1 MCSFSFS
8 KLNFVFC
15 CGRPRGSPL
24 RTGYAGDRE
33 GRPYGWWWQIN
44 SPPCLAVPLPICSL
58 PLLFIPAPSP
68 CCAELCYA
76 NASVSFSITQPCVAT
91 AFLCISFAPRCFSQL
106 SKSFALRCCCLQSH
120 CLGMLCRCVSFH
132 SNALSIPR
140 PAMPMPFTSV
150 PLRRTAIPPLIRSTP
165 RPGCPALRL
174 CRGLLR
180 FSFAVA
186 RHTLPMLC
194 QPKPL
199 PIRADNAFSEQ
210 VFSLPPRG
218 RAMPSVAMP
227 LQCCA
232 DQRRYA
238 AERILRHVQA
248 CDASPFRGRASLC
261 YSLAARVYSTP
272 LPSVGRR
279 CNSFAPRSK
288 ADARLFRCGFDGRLF
303 RERNNNIAVMFCE
316 SRVKRYANVTS
327 EACTSA
333 GFAFCEIF
341 TSGRVPARFCAD
353 ARGLCLFAA
362 YVALCGEFARR
373 V

>member
-8 KLNFVFC
+8 KLNFWFCC

-33 GRPYGWWWQIN
+33 GRPYGWWGQL
-44 SPPCLAVPLPICSL
+44 SPALLLLCVTKPSYAVPPLLCGGHCLSDASQIRCFPLRSPSL

-91 AFLCISFAPRCFSQL
+91 AFLCISFAPRSVSMQ
-106 SKSFALRCCCLQSH
+106 SKSFALRCCCLQSR
-120 CLGMLCRCVSFH
+120 CLDLLCLCVSFH
-132 SNALSIPR
+132 SNALAILR
-140 PAMPMPFTSV
+140 PAMPMPFKSV
-150 PLRRTAIPPLIRSTP
+150 PLRRTAIPPLIRATP

-174 CRGLLR
+174 CRGLIR

-186 RHTLPMLC
+186 LHTSPMLC
-194 QPKPL
+194 QTKPL

-218 RAMPSVAMP
+218 RAMPSLAMP

-261 YSLAARVYSTP
+261 YSLAERVYSTP
-272 LPSVGRR
+272 QQIVAVLRISLATQFCAV
-279 CNSFAPRSK
+279 AVK
-288 ADARLFRCGFDGRLF
+288 DGKCF
-303 RERNNNIAVMFCE
+303 G
-316 SRVKRYANVTS
+316 NVTIIS
-327 EACTSA
+327 
-333 GFAFCEIF
+333 
-341 TSGRVPARFCAD
+341 P
-353 ARGLCLFAA
+353 
-362 YVALCGEFARR
+362 
-373 V
+373 

>member
-1 MCSFSFS
+1 MPRRFCSFPSR
-8 KLNFVFC
+8 L
-15 CGRPRGSPL
+15 
-24 RTGYAGDRE
+24 YA
-33 GRPYGWWWQIN
+33 
-44 SPPCLAVPLPICSL
+44 
-58 PLLFIPAPSP
+58 FH
-68 CCAELCYA
+68 
-76 NASVSFSITQPCVAT
+76 
-91 AFLCISFAPRCFSQL
+91 

-120 CLGMLCRCVSFH
+120 CLGLRFIS
-132 SNALSIPR
+132 L
-140 PAMPMPFTSV
+140 
-150 PLRRTAIPPLIRSTP
+150 PLRRTAIPPLIRATP

-174 CRGLLR
+174 CRGLIR

-186 RHTLPMLC
+186 RHTSPMLC
-194 QPKPL
+194 QTKPL

-261 YSLAARVYSTP
+261 YSLAERVYSTP

-288 ADARLFRCGFDGRLF
+288 AHAMLFRCGFDGRLF
-303 RERNNNIAVMFCE
+303 RERNNDIAVMFCE
-316 SRVKRYANVTS
+316 SRVKCYANVTS

-333 GFAFCEIF
+333 GHAFCEIF

-353 ARGLCLFAA
+353 ARGLCLFAV
-362 YVALCGEFARR
+362 YVAFCGEFARR